1 MEPEKTTKSL
11 RERVRA
17 KDPAFSLRSRFALNA
32 VNFFLAQLTGIGSP
46 FLADLLLE
54 RRWDYD
60 EIGVAASMSGLG
72 VLLVQT
78 PVGVLVDRFTRPR
91 RLLAVAAVAVG
102 AAYAVLPLIPEDL
115 HVLTE
120 TALFVSGLVQS
131 FFAPLLA
138 GLALGLAGHRK
149 LNRVIGMNQ
158 AWNNLGTVTA
168 ASIALALVGRDM
180 APAFYLIGV
189 IGCLAALSGLAIRRD
204 EVDRARAR
212 GGQECQTSLGQLVRD
227 ERVIVLLAA
236 TALFQVADSAALPF
250 AALRVKDL
258 GGTNAEVAALVI
270 VSQATMAP
278 VALLAGR
285 LCERWGRKPVFAI
298 GFVAE
303 PLRVLLC
310 ALVPKVGALIAFQV
324 LGGVAAGIFG
334 VALVLVTADLARGT
348 GCFHGLTGASRTVL
362 ALASVVG
369 PLLAGFILSRGSYS
383 SAFGALA
390 ALAAAGAAVFVA
402 RMPETRAT

>member
-1 MEPEKTTKSL
+1 
-11 RERVRA
+11 
-17 KDPAFSLRSRFALNA
+17 
-32 VNFFLAQLTGIGSP
+32 
-46 FLADLLLE
+46 
-54 RRWDYD
+54 
-60 EIGVAASMSGLG
+60 MSGLG

-78 PVGVLVDRFTRPR
+78 PAGILVDRFTRPR
-91 RLLAVAAVAVG
+91 RLLAVTAVAVG
-102 AAYAVLPLIPEDL
+102 ASYAVLPLLPGRPRFW
-115 HVLTE
+115 TE
-120 TALFVSGLVQS
+120 AILFASGLFQA

-138 GLALGLAGHRK
+138 GLALGLAGHRR

-168 ASIALALVGRDM
+168 ALVALTLVGKDT

-189 IGCLAALSGLAIRRD
+189 IACLAALSGLAIRPE
-204 EVDRARAR
+204 EVDRGRAR
-212 GGQECQTSLGQLVRD
+212 GGDECRTGLGKLLRD
-227 ERVIVLLAA
+227 ERVIVLLVA
-236 TALFQVADSAALPF
+236 TALFQVADAAALPF

-258 GGTNAEVAALVI
+258 GGTNAQVAALVI

-310 ALVPKVGALIAFQV
+310 ALVPRIGALIAFQA

-348 GCFHGLTGASRTVL
+348 GCFHGLTGVSRTSL

-369 PLLAGFILSRGSYS
+369 PLLAGFVLSRGSYS

-390 ALAAAGAAVFVA
+390 ALAAAGAAIFVA
-402 RMPETRAT
+402 RMPETRPRAS